1 MTTSTKHGL
10 GRGLGAL
17 IPQKSAPDNALQN
30 VIRNVPVAQI
40 EPNPR
45 QPRKKFPPETL
56 DALAASIRE
65 HGLIQP
71 LVVKEVQTPYGS
83 RYQLIAGERRWR
95 AAQRAG
101 LATLPAILK
110 GATPQQMLELALVEN
125 IQRAGLNA
133 LEEAEAY
140 RQLIQEFELT
150 QEQVA
155 HRVGKDRTTI
165 SNALRLLK
173 MSATLRDAVVNETL
187 SEGHARALMQ
197 IADDKR
203 QQALVKHV
211 TDTGLSVRQ
220 TEELVRRTLS
230 KSEGSKSPH
239 PGGSVP
245 AHPKHPSSVTR
256 HSSHSDTHSIEEDLR
271 RALGTKVE
279 LYRSQRGG
287 KIIIE
292 FYSDEELETIYDK
305 LVPPRAT

>member
-1 MTTSTKHGL
+1 MTTATRHGL

-17 IPQKSAPDNALQN
+17 IPQKTVSENLQN
-30 VIRNVPVAQI
+30 VVRHIPITQI
-40 EPNPR
+40 EANPK
-45 QPRKKFPPETL
+45 QPRKKFSAEAL
-56 DALAASIRE
+56 DELATSLRE

-71 LVVKEVQTPYGS
+71 LVVNEIQTPYGS

-101 LATLPAILK
+101 MNTVPAILK

-125 IQRAGLNA
+125 IQRAELNA

-140 RQLIQEFELT
+140 QQLIHEFELT

-155 HRVGKDRTTI
+155 KKVGKDRTTI

-173 MSATLRDAVVNETL
+173 MPDALKDAVLNETIR
-187 SEGHARALMQ
+187 EGHARALAQ
-197 IADDKR
+197 IADAKK
-203 QQALVKHV
+203 QTALLQKVIAEN
-211 TDTGLSVRQ
+211 LAVRQ
-220 TEELVRRTLS
+220 TEELVRRTLANGANGNAKNGNGQTS
-230 KSEGSKSPH
+230 NVRRSPS
-239 PGGSVP
+239 PVP
-245 AHPKHPSSVTR
+245 RPPSP
-256 HSSHSDTHSIEEDLR
+256 DTHSIEEDLR

-305 LVPPRAT
+305 LVG

>member
-1 MTTSTKHGL
+1 MTTATKHGL

-17 IPQKSAPDNALQN
+17 IPQRPIAETTTTSGVREIQ
-30 VIRNVPVAQI
+30 IAQI
-40 EPNPR
+40 EPNPH
-45 QPRKKFPPETL
+45 QPRKRFANETL
-56 DALAASIRE
+56 DELAASIRE

-71 LVVKEVQTPYGS
+71 LVVKEIPAPYGS

-101 LATLPAILK
+101 LNAVPAIIK

-125 IQRAGLNA
+125 VQRADLNA

-155 HRVGKDRTTI
+155 QKVGKDRTTV

-173 MSATLRDAVVNETL
+173 MPDALKDAVLNESI

-197 IADDKR
+197 IPEETK
-203 QQALVKHV
+203 QQKLLAHV
-211 TDTGLSVRQ
+211 VDENLSVRQ
-220 TEELVRRTLS
+220 TEELVRRTLAMTIS
-230 KSEGSKSPH
+230 H
-239 PGGSVP
+239 R
-245 AHPKHPSSVTR
+245 PKNATAESSNVKRQT
-256 HSSHSDTHSIEEDLR
+256 SADTSSIEEDLR

-279 LYRSQRGG
+279 LFRSQRGG

-292 FYSDEELETIYDK
+292 FYSEEELDAIYQK
-305 LVPPRAT
+305 LLG

>member
-1 MTTSTKHGL
+1 MSTLAKHGL

-17 IPQKSAPDNALQN
+17 IPQKPAQENPLQT
-30 VIRNVPVAQI
+30 VVRQIPVSQI
-40 EPNPR
+40 EPNPK
-45 QPRKKFPPETL
+45 QPRKNFSPEAL
-56 DALAASIRE
+56 DELVASIRE

-71 LVVKEVQTPYGS
+71 LVVNEIQTPYGS

-101 LATLPAILK
+101 MTSVPAVLK
-110 GATPQQMLELALVEN
+110 GATSQQMLELALVEN
-125 IQRAGLNA
+125 IQRAELNA

-155 HRVGKDRTTI
+155 QKVGKDRTTI

-173 MSATLRDAVVNETL
+173 MPAPLQDAIINETI

-197 IADDKR
+197 
-203 QQALVKHV
+203 V
-211 TDTGLSVRQ
+211 TDEQKQTTLLKNISEQNLSVRQ
-220 TEELVRRTLS
+220 TEELVRRINAQEAGAVVETTKNS
-230 KSEGSKSPH
+230 KAQSSGTPRS
-239 PGGSVP
+239 
-245 AHPKHPSSVTR
+245 SSVAR
-256 HSSHSDTHSIEEDLR
+256 HSSTPDTNSIEEDLR

-292 FYSDEELETIYDK
+292 FYSDEELNTIYER
-305 LVPPRAT
+305 LVN

>member
-1 MTTSTKHGL
+1 MTTATKHGL

-17 IPQKSAPDNALQN
+17 IPPKTSSENMQN
-30 VIRNVPVAQI
+30 VVRHIPITQI
-40 EPNPR
+40 EANPK
-45 QPRKKFPPETL
+45 QPRKKFSTDAL
-56 DALAASIRE
+56 DELAASLRE

-71 LVVKEVQTPYGS
+71 LVVKEIQTPYGS

-101 LATLPAILK
+101 MNTVPALLK

-125 IQRAGLNA
+125 IQRAELNA

-140 RQLIQEFELT
+140 QQLIHEFELT

-155 HRVGKDRTTI
+155 KKVGKDRTTI

-173 MSATLRDAVVNETL
+173 MPDALKDAVLNETIR
-187 SEGHARALMQ
+187 EGHARALAQ
-197 IADDKR
+197 IADAKK
-203 QQALVKHV
+203 QNALLSQVI
-211 TDTGLSVRQ
+211 DAQLSVRQ
-220 TEELVRRTLS
+220 TEEVVRRTLAKGNKGNGNGHS
-230 KSEGSKSPH
+230 PNGSRHLSP
-239 PGGSVP
+239 
-245 AHPKHPSSVTR
+245 VTR
-256 HSSHSDTHSIEEDLR
+256 PPSPDTHSIEEDLR

-292 FYSDEELETIYDK
+292 FYSDEELETIYEK
-305 LVPPRAT
+305 LVNG